1 MNAFEQ
7 NGYWW
12 LPEKSENKHSGKLSF
27 SHEAGLILE
36 TLESFSFDELEPG
49 KAKSIGVSEH
59 YPVIK
64 GVTRT
69 GKYITLVDCDS
80 NGLSFSYPGF
90 PSEKFLARYALE
102 ESVPAAPDLTSFYK
116 ARVQF
121 TYLPDWVGVSGI
133 KQHLY
138 LDEETKT
145 LKKLEVTYEP
155 LYSVAVDLGHTAL
168 SISESYSLQS
178 DLVAGTSL
186 KSSVCF
192 EVEPR
197 SSLSFEEWHN
207 QLITPLQDFL
217 TLATRRPNAIT
228 ELSLFA
234 QKDGQEETA
243 KTISQSP
250 PIKVFY
256 RQSAMKRARPSKSL
270 WKHDMLF
277 DFQDIKEQFSQL
289 LSDWLI
295 KRDELSTVMDLFFAV
310 ENSSGAYLANEFL
323 NLTQALEIYHRER
336 LNTPVDPELVKEHE
350 AKKRIVVAN
359 APEEYREWLTNQ
371 LTVSNQV
378 RLQQRLAELFG
389 HTDNVISKLVT
400 NKEIFSRKVTKT
412 RNYLT
417 HYSRNSAHVMDG
429 EELFRATQ
437 ILSYV
442 LQLCF
447 LLELG
452 LSEESIV
459 KLFERNQ
466 KFLFTASQIRQ
477 AHYWE

>member
-1 MNAFEQ
+1 
-7 NGYWW
+7 
-12 LPEKSENKHSGKLSF
+12 
-27 SHEAGLILE
+27 
-36 TLESFSFDELEPG
+36 
-49 KAKSIGVSEH
+49 
-59 YPVIK
+59 
-64 GVTRT
+64 
-69 GKYITLVDCDS
+69 
-80 NGLSFSYPGF
+80 
-90 PSEKFLARYALE
+90 
-102 ESVPAAPDLTSFYK
+102 
-116 ARVQF
+116 
-121 TYLPDWVGVSGI
+121 
-133 KQHLY
+133 
-138 LDEETKT
+138 
-145 LKKLEVTYEP
+145 
-155 LYSVAVDLGHTAL
+155 
-168 SISESYSLQS
+168 
-178 DLVAGTSL
+178 
-186 KSSVCF
+186 
-192 EVEPR
+192 
-197 SSLSFEEWHN
+197 
-207 QLITPLQDFL
+207 
-217 TLATRRPNAIT
+217 
-228 ELSLFA
+228 
-234 QKDGQEETA
+234 
-243 KTISQSP
+243 
-250 PIKVFY
+250 
-256 RQSAMKRARPSKSL
+256 
-270 WKHDMLF
+270 MLF